1 MKRNLP
7 ALLLALGTGLTA
19 GVAQTAQAVTTL
31 SVGFQ
36 AILASE
42 GNAKAFREN
51 GTSVSE
57 GGPYFVSVNPNNQSY
72 ASNAANLAGTSAA
85 NRTSAASDAPDFQR
99 PIVGP
104 IQARRWVGGGTNG
117 VLTQNGQTD
126 GSPRISYT
134 TTDVTN
140 PVTSTFDSFAQ
151 DQLRIWTTNDPGA
164 DLLNPLT
171 TRNAVGPGYR
181 SFGDVTATLDISG
194 LGTGTAY
201 IFYGSFSAT
210 PTLSVVMRDLD
221 GAAPDLVI
229 GNAHLNGDRAERGEY
244 YIAEIDYSTDGIY
257 DVIQYTWLGNG
268 LNNTGNGRFGG
279 TVLTGNV
286 FVAPPAVPEPATA
299 TLGLLALGGLIMRRR
314 RMA

>member
-36 AILASE
+36 ATLASE
-42 GNAKAFREN
+42 GNLLAKREN
-51 GTSVSE
+51 GSNAE
-57 GGPYFVSVNPNNQSY
+57 GGPYRVSVNPNNPGY
-72 ASNAANLAGTSAA
+72 ASFAANLPGTS
-85 NRTSAASDAPDFQR
+85 TDAPDFQR

-104 IQARRWVGGGTNG
+104 IQAWRWVGGGTNN
-117 VLTQNGQTD
+117 VLTQNGRTD
-126 GSPRISYT
+126 GSTRISYT
-134 TTDVTN
+134 TTDT
-140 PVTSTFDSFAQ
+140 TFDSFAQ
-151 DQLRIWTTNDPGA
+151 DQLTLWTTTDPGA
-164 DLLNPLT
+164 NLLSPANP
-171 TRNAVGPGYR
+171 RNAVGPGYR

-210 PTLSVVMRDLD
+210 PTLSVVMKDLD

-229 GNAHLNGDRAERGEY
+229 GNAHLNNDTANRAEY
-244 YIAEIDYSTDGIY
+244 YVAEIDYSTDGIY

-299 TLGLLALGGLIMRRR
+299 TLGLLALGGLMMRRR